1 MTIIHI
7 TENNCKCYGVT
18 FENNGHVKVQK
29 FEDISK
35 DKNTIYS
42 VKPMEI
48 FLGKSQVCNMTE
60 FSGARDK
67 KVFDGNTILLKVNE
81 EKNKNSYVYIG
92 GDMVCS
98 FLTNDN
104 IYKYISNMGNNLTPY
119 SIAIGW
125 ENIYYLTPY
134 FRIIKNENID
144 VDDIDKLFDIDYDD
158 ITSREKIEINNIHS
172 NYDDVSTDDDDDNV
186 DDGKTDFVTTM
197 NQIFSK

>member
-1 MTIIHI
+1 MTIIYI

-18 FENNGHVKVQK
+18 FENTGHVKVQK

-35 DKNTIYS
+35 DKNTIYE
-42 VKPMEI
+42 VNPIETFI
-48 FLGKSQVCNMTE
+48 GKSQVCNMTR

-67 KVFDGNTILLKVNE
+67 EVFNGNTSLLEVGKENI
-81 EKNKNSYVYIG
+81 KHKYVYIG
-92 GDMVCS
+92 GNMVFS
-98 FLTNDN
+98 FLTADA
-104 IYKYISNMGNNLTPY
+104 IYKYISNMGNSLTPY

-134 FRIIKNENID
+134 FRIIKKENID
-144 VDDIDKLFDIDYDD
+144 VDDIDELFDFDYDD
-158 ITSREKIEINNIHS
+158 ITSPEKIEKNKIHS
-172 NYDDVSTDDDDDNV
+172 NNDHVSTDDDDDNV